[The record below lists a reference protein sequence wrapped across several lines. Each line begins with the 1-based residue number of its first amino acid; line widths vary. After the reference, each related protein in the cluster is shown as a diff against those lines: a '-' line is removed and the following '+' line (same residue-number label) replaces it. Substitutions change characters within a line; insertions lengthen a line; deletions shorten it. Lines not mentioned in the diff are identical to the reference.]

1 MYLVNKNYGNDY
13 PLARED
19 IDATNTYIDDEM
31 IPKQG
36 IRIKCYISDLKL

>member
-1 MYLVNKNYGNDY
+1 MYLINKNYGNDY

-19 IDATNTYIDDEM
+19 IHATNTYIDDEM